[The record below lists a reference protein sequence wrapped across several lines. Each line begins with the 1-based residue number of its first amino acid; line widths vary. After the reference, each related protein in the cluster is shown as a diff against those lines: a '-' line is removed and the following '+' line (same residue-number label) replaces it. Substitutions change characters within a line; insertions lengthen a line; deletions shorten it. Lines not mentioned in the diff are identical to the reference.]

1 MRNGHHFAIGT
12 VLFFIVSVTQAA
24 TVSLVPP
31 SLQVNVGQ
39 QAVVDV
45 TADFGNALV
54 SEGAFGIVWPGFLG
68 EPTFEFDPAISANTD
83 FADSLGG
90 SAAFFLPVA
99 MSMGPGT
106 RIGTFTFPALGNGTI
121 PFQQSFPITFDQ
133 ISEFRDD
140 LGSLIDVTF
149 EGAEVTPVP
158 IPAAAW
164 LLMSGLG
171 LVALAS
177 KRRKSMSEPHAVAV

>member
-1 MRNGHHFAIGT
+1 MHVAPQLREKVMRNGHHLNIVT
-12 VLFFIVSVTQAA
+12 NLFFIVSVTQAA

-45 TADFGNALV
+45 TADFGNAQV

-68 EPTFEFDPAISANTD
+68 EPTIEFDPAISASTD

-121 PFQQSFPITFDQ
+121 PFQQTNPNTNKQKTENQKDQ
-133 ISEFRDD
+133 
-140 LGSLIDVTF
+140 GSLI
-149 EGAEVTPVP
+149 
-158 IPAAAW
+158 
-164 LLMSGLG
+164 
-171 LVALAS
+171 
-177 KRRKSMSEPHAVAV
+177 

>member
-1 MRNGHHFAIGT
+1 MHVAPQLREKVMRNGHHFAIGT

-99 MSMGPGT
+99 KNMGPGT
-106 RIGTFTFPALGNGTI
+106 RIGTFTFPALGG
-121 PFQQSFPITFDQ
+121 
-133 ISEFRDD
+133 
-140 LGSLIDVTF
+140 
-149 EGAEVTPVP
+149 GAGP
-158 IPAAAW
+158 
-164 LLMSGLG
+164 G
-171 LVALAS
+171 
-177 KRRKSMSEPHAVAV
+177 RRAGPGGGGRGAGGRGGRGAGI

>member
-1 MRNGHHFAIGT
+1 
-12 VLFFIVSVTQAA
+12 
-24 TVSLVPP
+24 
-31 SLQVNVGQ
+31 
-39 QAVVDV
+39 
-45 TADFGNALV
+45 
-54 SEGAFGIVWPGFLG
+54 
-68 EPTFEFDPAISANTD
+68 
-83 FADSLGG
+83 
-90 SAAFFLPVA
+90 

-106 RIGTFTFPALGNGTI
+106 RIGTFTFPALGNGAI
-121 PFQQSFPITFDQ
+121 PFQQSFPLTFDQ

-177 KRRKSMSEPHAVAV
+177 KRRKSMAEPHAVAVLRASQAYRQTVHRDGCREIGQRG